1 MKLRDAALGM
11 LRLSAERFEGLGLE
25 NWRVDATMAAARDG
39 YTSQSVMVWGPG
51 GEPLAMSRQSM
62 VVFG

>member
-1 MKLRDAALGM
+1 MLQAGRLEHLALEGWRLDVDLLAADG
-11 LRLSAERFEGLGLE
+11 
-25 NWRVDATMAAARDG
+25 G

-51 GEPLAMSRQSM
+51 GEPVAVSRQCM